1 MTESRAHAQAG
12 GQTIVVIPAGNM
24 EAWGAQTKGS
34 MARQLVRRLGTFEA
48 WKWKKTVAEG
58 AGGTG
63 TEAEEGPAKKKG
75 KKEKVLQ

>member
-34 MARQLVRRLGTFEA
+34 TARQLVRRLGTFEA

-63 TEAEEGPAKKKG
+63 TEAEECPAKKKG